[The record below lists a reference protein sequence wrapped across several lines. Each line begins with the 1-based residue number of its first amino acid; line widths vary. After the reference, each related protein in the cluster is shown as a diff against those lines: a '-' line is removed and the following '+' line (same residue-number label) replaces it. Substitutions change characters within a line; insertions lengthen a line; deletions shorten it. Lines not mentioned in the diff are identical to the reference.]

1 MMARHGRGHLD
12 LSGGVNGL
20 MHPEGRPEGDGPR
33 VPGVPAPPLDLAPLL
48 LLAAVALGFAGL
60 LLMGPAA

>member
-1 MMARHGRGHLD
+1 MARPGRGHLD
-12 LSGGVNGL
+12 SSGGVNGL

-33 VPGVPAPPLDLAPLL
+33 VPGVSAPPLALAPLL
-48 LLAAVALGFAGL
+48 LLAVVAAGFAGL